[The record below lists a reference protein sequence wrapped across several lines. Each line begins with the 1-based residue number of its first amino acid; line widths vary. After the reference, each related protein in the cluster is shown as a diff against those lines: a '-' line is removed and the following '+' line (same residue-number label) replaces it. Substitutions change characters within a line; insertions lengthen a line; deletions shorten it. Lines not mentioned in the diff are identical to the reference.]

1 MLLFQTHSPTSTA
14 ALDTAMAGA
23 KGLAQL
29 ACREVA
35 AGTALPR
42 SGAAAARLPS
52 GDVLMFGGY
61 TEEAAA
67 AGGAPRRA
75 ATDEAW
81 LFSAAAEAWR
91 RLAPAP
97 GAAAPRARLVA
108 PLAVAAG
115 AAFVLGGWDPGSA
128 GDGGEILGDIWRLDL
143 GDADLPSARWERLA
157 PAGAPFPPASR
168 HAAAA
173 VGDLVFIH
181 THRCGDHVLV
191 LDASA
196 DPPALRAE
204 EVLPDAAAGAPP
216 ARGLHSLVALGSTLW
231 LFGGAAQSGAMMGD
245 LWALDTAAAPLRWRR
260 VGAAA
265 GGAPAPSARCSAAA
279 APLGA
284 GAFLLLGGAA
294 PAPGGGLRGLG
305 DAWVFEA
312 SNEKWQ
318 AVALAGAAPR
328 GRNAAAAAPLGP
340 EGSGKV
346 LLHGGWLAFQETYG
360 DSFVLG

>member
-1 MLLFQTHSPTSTA
+1 
-14 ALDTAMAGA
+14 MADA

-35 AGTALPR
+35 SGAAARPALPR

-67 AGGAPRRA
+67 PGAGGGVPRRA

-81 LFSAAAEAWR
+81 VFSATAEAWR

-97 GAAAPRARLVA
+97 GAPAPRARLVA

-115 AAFVLGGWDPGSA
+115 AAFVLGGWDPGAA

-143 GDADLPSARWERLA
+143 GDASDPSSNGLEHARWERIA

-173 VGDLVFIH
+173 VGDEVFIH
-181 THRCGDHVLV
+181 THRCGNHILV
-191 LDASA
+191 LDAA
-196 DPPALRAE
+196 AEPLALRAE
-204 EVLPDAAAGAPP
+204 PVLPDAAAGAPT
-216 ARGLHSLVALGSTLW
+216 ARGLHSLVALGRTLW
-231 LFGGAAQSGAMMGD
+231 LFGGAAQSGAVTGD

-260 VGAAA
+260 VEA
-265 GGAPAPSARCSAAA
+265 GGACAPSARCSAAA

-284 GAFLLLGGAA
+284 GALLLLGGAA
-294 PAPGGGLRGLG
+294 PAPGGGLRGLD
-305 DAWVFEA
+305 DAWVFDA
-312 SNEKWQ
+312 STEEWR
-318 AVALAGAAPR
+318 AVALTGAAPR